1 MCPVMIITI
10 YFEADHK
17 KLVSSQKSSIFGP
30 QKGHFG
36 QLGPQN
42 GPPSGQT
49 GTYRKTEGI
58 QSYLRIWR
66 SCHPIESGPSEPK
79 KGWFHRC
86 SVKKC
91 RIFGQ
96 KCSFLAP
103 NPFFSYPSNFFCHH
117 HDGTPKRQHF
127 SVESFARV
135 STKKW
140 FRAKNSIFGP
150 QKGHF
155 GQSGPR
161 NGPPGGQTA
170 TYQKTEGIQSYLRI
184 WGTYDPIESGPSEP
198 KKWGFHRC
206 SVKKCRISG
215 RKCSFLAQN
224 PFFCQKRPTILLPS

>member
-30 QKGHFG
+30 QKGHFV
-36 QLGPQN
+36 QSGPRN
-42 GPPSGQT
+42 GPPNGQT
-49 GTYRKTEGI
+49 ATYQKTKGI
-58 QSYLRIWR
+58 QSSLRIWR

-79 KGWFHRC
+79 KWGFHRC
-86 SVKKC
+86 SVKKR
-91 RIFGQ
+91 RISGK
-96 KCSFLAP
+96 KCSFLAR
-103 NPFFSYPSNFFCHH
+103 NPFFWKLSNFICHH
-117 HDGTPKRQHF
+117 HDRTPKRQHF
-127 SVESFARV
+127 SVDSFARM

-170 TYQKTEGIQSYLRI
+170 TYRKTEGIQSYLRI
-184 WGTYDPIESGPSEP
+184 
-198 KKWGFHRC
+198 
-206 SVKKCRISG
+206 
-215 RKCSFLAQN
+215 
-224 PFFCQKRPTILLPS
+224 

>member
-1 MCPVMIITI
+1 MK
-10 YFEADHK
+10 F
-17 KLVSSQKSSIFGP
+17 
-30 QKGHFG
+30 
-36 QLGPQN
+36 
-42 GPPSGQT
+42 
-49 GTYRKTEGI
+49 
-58 QSYLRIWR
+58 
-66 SCHPIESGPSEPK
+66 
-79 KGWFHRC
+79 
-86 SVKKC
+86 
-91 RIFGQ
+91 FGQ
-96 KCSFLAP
+96 KSI
-103 NPFFSYPSNFFCHH
+103 FFWKLSNFVCHH
-117 HDGTPKRQHF
+117 HDRTPKRQHF
-127 SVESFARV
+127 CVDSVARL

-170 TYQKTEGIQSYLRI
+170 TYRKTEGIQSYLRI
-184 WGTYDPIESGPSEP
+184 WGTYDPIESWPFEL